1 MAYNR
6 KIEESIDALIV
17 YWPDIEKK
25 RMFGGVCYLLNG
37 NICFGIIK
45 DFLIVRA
52 GPEAAQEKLR
62 EKHVRPFDITGKP
75 MKGWFMEE
83 ERGWK
88 AGDGLN
94 AWLTIGRDYAVF
106 LPGKVSGDSI
116 TCFTQN

>member
-6 KIEESIDALIV
+6 KIEESIDSLIFS
-17 YWPDIEKK
+17 WPDIEKR

-52 GPEAAQEKLR
+52 GTETAQEKLR
-62 EKHVRPFDITGKP
+62 EKHVRHFDITGKP
-75 MKGWFMEE
+75 MNGWFMVE

-88 AGDGLN
+88 AADELN
-94 AWLTIGRDYAVF
+94 AWLSIGRDYAVS
-106 LPGKVSGDSI
+106 LPEK
-116 TCFTQN
+116 